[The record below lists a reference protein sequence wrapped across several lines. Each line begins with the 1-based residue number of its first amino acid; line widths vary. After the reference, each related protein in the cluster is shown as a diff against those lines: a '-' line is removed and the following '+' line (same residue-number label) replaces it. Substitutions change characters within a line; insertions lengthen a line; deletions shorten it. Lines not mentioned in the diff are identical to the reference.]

1 MPRLVGR
8 LLCTRA
14 PARGWLSSLPLHRH
28 ERHGN
33 AVPLQQRLSLQ
44 AMLKP
49 IGDKAGSQ
57 PLPGARDK
65 EWLSHLDDVIL
76 RATGYHPSMAQE
88 FKSGTVA
95 IVGRPNAGKST
106 LVNRIVGQKVAI
118 VTSRPQTTRNRI
130 QGIVNRDNAQIVL
143 IDTPGLHRPESALG
157 RQMMGEVE
165 AAIEAVDIVAL
176 LLDASENF
184 GQGDRRAVDRLL
196 RVESK
201 RFLLLNKIDRL
212 PRAELLPMIEKL
224 SKMGKFDEIIPISA
238 LKGDGVDRLLQ
249 KIIEVLPEGAPQ
261 FPIDQ
266 YTDQPERFLAA
277 EIVREKA
284 MESTTQEVPHAVAVI
299 CDAFDETEKLIR
311 IRATIYVDREGQKG
325 ILIGKGGG
333 ALKKIG
339 TSARKELETILG
351 TKIFLELYVKVLKNW
366 RENPQIVRQLDWHW
380 QLEQMAG
387 ET

>member
-1 MPRLVGR
+1 
-8 LLCTRA
+8 
-14 PARGWLSSLPLHRH
+14 
-28 ERHGN
+28 
-33 AVPLQQRLSLQ
+33 
-44 AMLKP
+44 
-49 IGDKAGSQ
+49 
-57 PLPGARDK
+57 
-65 EWLSHLDDVIL
+65 
-76 RATGYHPSMAQE
+76 MAE
-88 FKSGTVA
+88 KFKSGFVA

-106 LVNRIVGQKVAI
+106 LVNHLVGEKVAI

-130 QGIVNRDNAQIVL
+130 QGIVNRENAQIVM

-176 LLDASENF
+176 LLDVSEEF
-184 GQGDRRAVDRLL
+184 GLGDRRAVERLQ

-212 PRAELLPMIEKL
+212 PRAELLPKIEKL
-224 SKMGKFDEIIPISA
+224 SKLGKFDEIIPISA
-238 LKGDGVDRLLQ
+238 LKGDGVDRALE
-249 KIIEVLPEGAPQ
+249 KMIEYLPVGTPQ
-261 FPIDQ
+261 FPTDQ

-284 MESTTQEVPHAVAVI
+284 MASTTQEVPHAVAVI
-299 CDAFDETEKLIR
+299 CDAFEEASNLIR

-333 ALKKIG
+333 SLKQIG
-339 TSARKELETILG
+339 TLARKELETILG

-380 QLEQMAG
+380 QLEQLSG
-387 ET
+387 NLSDPK

>member
-1 MPRLVGR
+1 
-8 LLCTRA
+8 
-14 PARGWLSSLPLHRH
+14 
-28 ERHGN
+28 
-33 AVPLQQRLSLQ
+33 
-44 AMLKP
+44 
-49 IGDKAGSQ
+49 
-57 PLPGARDK
+57 
-65 EWLSHLDDVIL
+65 
-76 RATGYHPSMAQE
+76 MAIE
-88 FKSGTVA
+88 FKSGFVA

-106 LVNRIVGQKVAI
+106 LVNCLVGEKVAI
-118 VTSRPQTTRNRI
+118 VTSKPQTTRNRI
-130 QGIVNRDNAQIVL
+130 QGIVNRENAQIVL

-176 LLDASENF
+176 LLDASEDF
-184 GQGDRRAVDRLL
+184 GQGDRRAVERLQ
-196 RVESK
+196 RVEGT

-238 LKGDGVDRLLQ
+238 LKGEGVERLLE
-249 KIIEVLPEGAPQ
+249 KLIEYLPIGAPQ
-261 FPIDQ
+261 FPVDQ

-284 MESTTQEVPHAVAVI
+284 MEATTQEVPHAVAVI
-299 CDAFDETEKLIR
+299 CDAFEETEKLIR

-325 ILIGKGGG
+325 ILIGSGGG
-333 ALKKIG
+333 TLKKIG

-351 TKIFLELYVKVLKNW
+351 AKIFLELYVKVLKDW

-380 QLEQMAG
+380 QLDQMAG
-387 ET
+387 EFKD